1 MNIFLSNDQTN
12 FVSCEEEEEEEQ
24 RNFFQEEREE
34 RKFEEEREET
44 KNFVCVL
51 SKKKKRKEIQK
62 KRKTFVP
69 LSSLSLQHT
78 QLTFVLLFPL
88 PYSFY
93 TRTRTTEY

>member
-1 MNIFLSNDQTN
+1 MRGGGKRGDQ
-12 FVSCEEEEEEEQ
+12 
-24 RNFFQEEREE
+24 
-34 RKFEEEREET
+34 

-51 SKKKKRKEIQK
+51 SKKEEEEKINSKKKNSS
-62 KRKTFVP
+62 VP
-69 LSSLSLQHT
+69 LSSLQHT